1 MICITRCVRRQ
12 RRVTPGRTRGGV
24 ARYRLARYRV
34 VRYRLVRLVAALIM
48 TMWGTSTVAGVA
60 AATADA
66 DIDVGADGDSISV
79 EIGTPP
85 DVIDGDDGS
94 TDGGSDQPPGC
105 IWQVVPA
112 ADGGWG
118 VYRTHPDTGVR
129 HIAVQLFCYGAFVAY
144 GWVDV
149 AEPTADDIIESAVA
163 EMTRQLPPP
172 VPVTNPGRVGTEGWA
187 LVSAWHPSPMW
198 WCRLKWVPTTE
209 R

>member
-1 MICITRCVRRQ
+1 M
-12 RRVTPGRTRGGV
+12 
-24 ARYRLARYRV
+24 ARYRV
-34 VRYRLVRLVAALIM
+34 AGYRVVRLVMAVILM
-48 TMWGTSTVAGVA
+48 MWGTSTVAGVA

-66 DIDVGADGDSISV
+66 AIDVGADGDSISV

-94 TDGGSDQPPGC
+94 ADGGSDQPPGC

-112 ADGGWG
+112 SDGGWG

-129 HIAVQLFCYGAFVAY
+129 QIAVQLFCYGAFVAY

-149 AEPTADDIIESAVA
+149 AEPTADDIIASAVA

>member
-1 MICITRCVRRQ
+1 
-12 RRVTPGRTRGGV
+12 
-24 ARYRLARYRV
+24 
-34 VRYRLVRLVAALIM
+34 
-48 TMWGTSTVAGVA
+48 
-60 AATADA
+60 
-66 DIDVGADGDSISV
+66 
-79 EIGTPP
+79 
-85 DVIDGDDGS
+85 
-94 TDGGSDQPPGC
+94 
-105 IWQVVPA
+105 
-112 ADGGWG
+112 

-129 HIAVQLFCYGAFVAY
+129 QIAVQLFCYGAFVAY